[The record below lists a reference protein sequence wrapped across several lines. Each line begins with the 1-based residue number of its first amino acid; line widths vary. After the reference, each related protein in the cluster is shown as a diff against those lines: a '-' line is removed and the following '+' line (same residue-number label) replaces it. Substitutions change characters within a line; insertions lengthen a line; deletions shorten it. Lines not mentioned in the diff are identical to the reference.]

1 MRTSKSSP
9 RHAELDS
16 VSPCFQKIADH
27 VRNDERAIN
36 GVFRSPLMIRAIFF
50 DIDGTLVSFNTQK
63 MLQSTKTAV
72 IKLRQKGIK
81 VFIATGRTVGEMN
94 NLDDLEFDGY
104 ITANGAYCVD
114 SQGKVIDSH
123 RISTASLERLACD
136 LDRNPFP
143 CVFVTEKGNFINYA
157 DEMMIHIRQIVNL
170 PIPPVM
176 PVNEII
182 KHEIFQ
188 LDAYMDAARENE
200 LLAHV
205 LPDCMACRWHPYF
218 ADINPKRCSKATG
231 MEQFLAYFGIEREHT
246 MAFGDGGNDISMIK
260 HAAIGV
266 AMGNAQDEVKA
277 AADYVTDSV
286 EADGIVKALRYF
298 ELL

>member
-1 MRTSKSSP
+1 
-9 RHAELDS
+9 
-16 VSPCFQKIADH
+16 
-27 VRNDERAIN
+27 
-36 GVFRSPLMIRAIFF
+36 MIRAIFF

-123 RISTASLERLACD
+123 RISTASLERLAQSMEQK
-136 LDRNPFP
+136 PFS
-143 CVFVTEKGNFINYA
+143 CVFVTEEGNFINYA
-157 DEMMIHIRQIVNL
+157 DDMMLYIRQIIDL
-170 PIPPVM
+170 PLPPKKSVA
-176 PVNEII
+176 EII
-182 KHEIFQ
+182 THEIFQ
-188 LDAYMDAARENE
+188 LDAYIDAEREAE
-200 LLAHV
+200 LLTHV
-205 LPDCMACRWHPYF
+205 LTDCIACRWHPYF
-218 ADINPKRCSKATG
+218 ADINPKKCNKATG
-231 MEQFLAYFGIEREHT
+231 MERFLSYFGIERAHT
-246 MAFGDGGNDISMIK
+246 MAFGDGGNDISMLK

-277 AADYVTDSV
+277 VADYVTNSV
-286 EADGIVKALRYF
+286 EDDGIVKALRYF